1 MRLAF
6 SQRRKAQGLS
16 YEAVAERSGIA
27 RRTVQRLENGEREGQ
42 LRTWFYL
49 AQAVDLKIETLVKSL
64 NVPLPENQVEL
75 RTGADGNS
83 LAAKQ
88 ED

>member
-6 SQRRKAQGLS
+6 SQKRKAQGLS
-16 YEAVAERSGIA
+16 YDAVAERSGIA

-49 AQAVDLKIETLVKSL
+49 AQAIDLKIETLVRSL
-64 NVPLPENQVEL
+64 NDPSSHIQDE
-75 RTGADGNS
+75 GDADADGEM
-83 LAAKQ
+83 LAPQQ